1 MTRVP
6 ALSND
11 STADARRVDAAA
23 LLLARLLARQVV
35 REVREGAYGEEEPFG
50 HDPDQSEED

>member
-6 ALSND
+6 ALSYE

-23 LLLARLLARQVV
+23 FLLARLLARQVV
-35 REVREGAYGEEEPFG
+35 REVREGAYGGEKPEG
-50 HDPDQSEED
+50 HDPEQTEED